1 MLLFSASQKPH
12 PKYRERKSPLTRDCP
27 TLTARRTNRVQI
39 NEMEVTLA
47 TCHMPSQAVK
57 ERGVAERE
65 VAEAVGCGHEHLDV
79 AEAALGRCLAVVHR
93 DG

>member
-1 MLLFSASQKPH
+1 
-12 PKYRERKSPLTRDCP
+12 
-27 TLTARRTNRVQI
+27 
-39 NEMEVTLA
+39 MEVTLA

-79 AEAALGRCLAVVHR
+79 AETALDRCLAVVYR